1 MDRTPQDLKNWHK
14 GISNKE
20 YFEYHPSDKN
30 QFRTV
35 YVKDNFFTGKPQMF
49 RTNYVTG
56 TPPENIPHIH
66 PLMAARLNTLQVGG
80 NLY

>member
-1 MDRTPQDLKNWHK
+1 MDRTPQDLRNWNR

-30 QFRTV
+30 QFRTI
-35 YVKDNFFTGKPQMF
+35 YVKDNPFTGKPQAY
-49 RTNYVTG
+49 RSNYVTG

-66 PLMAARLNTLQVGG
+66 PLFSAKLNTLQGTG
-80 NLY
+80 NLF

>member
-35 YVKDNFFTGKPQMF
+35 YVKDNFFTGKP
-49 RTNYVTG
+49 
-56 TPPENIPHIH
+56 
-66 PLMAARLNTLQVGG
+66 
-80 NLY
+80 